1 MLISS
6 LEITRVIRRVFFVSV
21 SIIYSMTSELDSTK
35 AEIAALS
42 TKIEDVEAGR
52 GDCWEMPKVGRL
64 SCLSDLERTS
74 SLLEKETIPIKQTG
88 T

>member
-1 MLISS
+1 
-6 LEITRVIRRVFFVSV
+6 
-21 SIIYSMTSELDSTK
+21 MTSELDSTK

-52 GDCWEMPKVGRL
+52 GDCWEMPKAERL
-64 SCLSDLERTS
+64 SCLSNLERTS